1 MLALHGT
8 VFTLVLRAQMPPEKN
23 ERVSTR
29 ATISTLTVPYVREP
43 DFAWRASELHVKHWL
58 RDALAASG
66 AGYAMF
72 RFRIW
77 MRLGGSMFH
86 GESPKC
92 NDTIRYDSG
101 NAGQGGDRSL
111 GGLA

>member
-1 MLALHGT
+1 
-8 VFTLVLRAQMPPEKN
+8 
-23 ERVSTR
+23 
-29 ATISTLTVPYVREP
+29 
-43 DFAWRASELHVKHWL
+43 
-58 RDALAASG
+58 
-66 AGYAMF
+66 
-72 RFRIW
+72 

-92 NDTIRYDSG
+92 NDMIRYDSG